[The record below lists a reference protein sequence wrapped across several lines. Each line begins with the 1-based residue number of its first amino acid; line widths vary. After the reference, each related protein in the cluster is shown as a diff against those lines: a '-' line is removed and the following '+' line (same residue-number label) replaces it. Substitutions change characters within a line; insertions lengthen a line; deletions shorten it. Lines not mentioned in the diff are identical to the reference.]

1 MPKGEKLVR
10 LATWNING
18 IRACTKSGL
27 ADWMREHDAD
37 VVMLQEVRADQ
48 HQIPEEVTSLG
59 HYYQQWFPAT
69 VKKGY
74 SGTAILSKAAPKK
87 VTPGFGYEE
96 FDGEGRVLTAEFD
109 NLIAVSAYFPNSQD
123 AGKRL
128 DYKLRYCDAMAGH
141 LAKLSKSGKPV
152 VLGGD
157 YNIAPYPI
165 DLARPKDNEKNPG
178 YLPEERAWMDQ
189 FLKSGWTDTWR
200 NQHPEEVKYS
210 WWSVRLGARARNIGW
225 RIDFHVL
232 QSKEVGRLRGADMLN
247 DVTGSDHCPVT
258 VDLIVD

>member
-1 MPKGEKLVR
+1 
-10 LATWNING
+10 
-18 IRACTKSGL
+18 
-27 ADWMREHDAD
+27 MREHDAD

-48 HQIPEEVTSLG
+48 HQIPEEVTCLG

-74 SGTAILSKAAPKK
+74 SGTAILSKKAPKK
-87 VTPGFGYEE
+87 VTAGFGYEE

-109 NLIAVSAYFPNSQD
+109 NLIAVSAYFPNSQE

-128 DYKLRYCDAMAGH
+128 DYKLRYCDAMAAH

-247 DVTGSDHCPVT
+247 DVKGSDHCPVT

>member
-1 MPKGEKLVR
+1 MPQGEKLVR
-10 LATWNING
+10 IASWNVNG

-27 ADWMREHDAD
+27 ADWVRSDDAD
-37 VVMLQEVRADQ
+37 VVMLQEVRADA
-48 HQIPEEVTSLG
+48 HQIPEEITGLEG
-59 HYYQQWFPAT
+59 YQQNWFAAT

-74 SGTAILSKAAPKK
+74 SGTGILSKQAPKK
-87 VTPGFGYEE
+87 VTAGLGYEE
-96 FDGEGRVLTAEFD
+96 FDGEGRVLTAEFEGFV
-109 NLIAVSAYFPNSQD
+109 AVSAYFPNSQD
-123 AGKRL
+123 GGRRL

-141 LAKLSKSGKPV
+141 LAKLSRKGKPV

-200 NQHPEEVKYS
+200 ELHPEEVKYS
-210 WWSVRLGARARNIGW
+210 WWTARAGARERNVGW
-225 RIDFHVL
+225 RIDFHVV
-232 QSKEVGRLRGADMLN
+232 QKKHKDRLRGADLLN
-247 DVTGSDHCPVT
+247 EVRGSDHCPVT
-258 VDLIVD
+258 VELVVD

>member
-1 MPKGEKLVR
+1 
-10 LATWNING
+10 
-18 IRACTKSGL
+18 
-27 ADWMREHDAD
+27 
-37 VVMLQEVRADQ
+37 
-48 HQIPEEVTSLG
+48 
-59 HYYQQWFPAT
+59 
-69 VKKGY
+69 
-74 SGTAILSKAAPKK
+74 
-87 VTPGFGYEE
+87 
-96 FDGEGRVLTAEFD
+96 VLTAEFD

-141 LAKLSKSGKPV
+141 LAKLSKKGKPV